1 MDSKLR
7 RMAIMASMA
16 VILLV
21 SLLVL
26 YINRPPG
33 QGGEMPQTPPP
44 QGQEDA
50 ASEETRKPGQIGDD
64 LSAFSGTIP
73 SLTRRSIPSWRLRG
87 TMPPDCRLW

>member
-33 QGGEMPQTPPP
+33 QWGGMPQTTQTPPP
-44 QGQEDA
+44 QGQEDS
-50 ASEETRKPGQIGDD
+50 ASEETRKPGPGF
-64 LSAFSGTIP
+64 L
-73 SLTRRSIPSWRLRG
+73 RS
-87 TMPPDCRLW
+87 